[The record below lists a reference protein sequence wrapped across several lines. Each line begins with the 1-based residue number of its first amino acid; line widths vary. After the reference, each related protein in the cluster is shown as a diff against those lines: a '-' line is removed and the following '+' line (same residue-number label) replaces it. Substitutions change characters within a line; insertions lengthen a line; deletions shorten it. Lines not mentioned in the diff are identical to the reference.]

1 MGAISVKNK
10 SRRNERGYTA
20 SDRGKP
26 VDSESGLI
34 FAVRCTVR
42 EQSGLKVPRVAKI
55 AYFDALLQLQV

>member
-10 SRRNERGYTA
+10 SRQYGLSYA
-20 SDRGKP
+20 SSDREKP

-34 FAVRCTVR
+34 FAMRRTVR

>member
-1 MGAISVKNK
+1 MGAISVTNK
-10 SRRNERGYTA
+10 SRRNGLSYA
-20 SDRGKP
+20 SPDRGKP

-55 AYFDALLQLQV
+55 TYFDALLQLQV